1 MCQVVSWGDR
11 GQYGHKEM
19 SLGVWSFTE
28 PSTEAELHVSTCF
41 VSIGTITSS
50 SNKNKPP
57 PRVII
62 TVFPCTP
69 GPFDRSVLLELG
81 ARDSSCDV
89 DLETSNQHLPDMR
102 RLATQR
108 LKNNFN

>member
-57 PRVII
+57 VSSLPHPPR
-62 TVFPCTP
+62 TP